1 MARSNNNLVAFLL
14 IAIIG
19 LLGLSGYLWYQSSK
33 MSQDLET
40 QKKEIHDIEKINAEL
55 EQDYETAL
63 NSLEEL
69 RGDNDDLNNLIDKQK
84 TELGQQK
91 KKISSLLY
99 AQKNLNEAKLELENL
114 KTQAS
119 IYVSEVKKLREENNQ
134 LVLANSTLIQSN
146 KTLETANDSAKQAIQ
161 LLDENNEQLTQVKEK
176 ITKENTIL
184 AQKVDIAE
192 AIKVSSIDL
201 KGFKLTKDGK
211 ERSKSRAKR
220 IDKLKTCFVA
230 ESNLIAE
237 NSKETFQVRIIDP
250 AGETL
255 YLENAGSGE
264 LTKKMDGS
272 TVRYSVEKAIPYDQ
286 GDTEACIEFIP
297 NFELSKGLYKVE
309 MYNKGYLV
317 GKGEYQIK

>member
-19 LLGLSGYLWYQSSK
+19 LLGLSGYLWFQSSK
-33 MSQDLET
+33 MSQNLEA

-55 EQDYETAL
+55 EQDYQTAL

-69 RGDNDDLNNLIDKQK
+69 RGDNDELNNLIDKQK
-84 TELGQQK
+84 TELGDQK

-99 AQKNLNEAKLELENL
+99 AKKNLGEAQLELENL

-119 IYVSEVKKLREENNQ
+119 IYISEVKKLREENNQ
-134 LVLANSTLIQSN
+134 LVLANSTLLKSN
-146 KTLETANDSAKQAIQ
+146 KSLETANDSARQTIQ
-161 LLDENNEQLTQVKEK
+161 VLDKNNEQLTKIKEQ
-176 ITKENTIL
+176 ITEENTLL
-184 AQKVDIAE
+184 AKKVDIAE
-192 AIKVSSIDL
+192 AIKVSSIKL
-201 KGFKLTKDGK
+201 QGFKLTKDGK

-220 IDKLKTCFVA
+220 IDKLKTCFTA
-230 ESNLIAE
+230 EANLITE
-237 NSKETFQVRIIDP
+237 NSNETFQVRIIDP

-255 YLENAGSGE
+255 YLESAGSGE

-272 TVRYSVEKAIPYDQ
+272 TVRYTVEKAIPYDQ

-297 NFELSKGLYKVE
+297 NFELSKGLYNVE